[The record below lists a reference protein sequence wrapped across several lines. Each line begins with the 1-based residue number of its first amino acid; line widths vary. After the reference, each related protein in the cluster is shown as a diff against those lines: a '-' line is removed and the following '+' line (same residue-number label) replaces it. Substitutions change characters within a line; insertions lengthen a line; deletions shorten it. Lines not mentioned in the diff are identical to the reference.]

1 MLSVLYKKDLI
12 STAKKHT
19 LLTMRMTYNSPVI
32 LTLTLVSTSVLILDQ
47 FLGDSFTKRYFTVYP
62 AFNPAFFLDY
72 TRLFSHILGHKD
84 WPHLIGNFS
93 FILLI
98 GPILEEKY
106 GSAVI
111 LSMILV
117 TGLITGVLNIIFFS
131 TGLMGASGIVF
142 MLILLSS
149 FTNFR
154 SGEIPLTFLLIF
166 LLFFVKEI
174 TSAFLDDNISQCAHM
189 VGGIC
194 GSIFGFLFTRGNRN

>member
-1 MLSVLYKKDLI
+1 MK
-12 STAKKHT
+12 
-19 LLTMRMTYNSPVI
+19 MTYNAPVI
-32 LTLTLVSTSVLILDQ
+32 LTLTIVSTAVLVLDQ
-47 FLGDSFTKRYFTVYP
+47 FSGLAFTKKYFTVYP
-62 AFNPAFFLDY
+62 AFNPARFLDY
-72 TRLFSHILGHKD
+72 IRIFSHILGHKN
-84 WPHLIGNFS
+84 WSHLIGNFS

-117 TGLITGVLNIIFFS
+117 TGLITGALNIIFFS

-149 FTNFR
+149 LTNFR
-154 SGEIPLTFLLIF
+154 SGEIPLTFVLIF

-174 TSAFLDDNISQCAHM
+174 TAAFSDDNISQCAHM
-189 VGGIC
+189 VGGVC
-194 GSIFGFLFTRGNRN
+194 GSIFGFLFTRENRH